1 MKLKESKY
9 APIYRQIVKD
19 IERGH
24 YKTNTI
30 LPSENDLS
38 KAFDTSRET
47 IRKALNLLAQNGYI
61 QKIKGK
67 GSVVLDVKKMS
78 FPVSG
83 LVSFKELQQ
92 SLGRNTKTIVYDFG
106 LIHPDEFLQKQLQ
119 AKPDAEVWKVI
130 RSREIQGERVIL
142 DRDFLL
148 KEYVPLLTKEICEHS
163 IFEYLEQELGLQ
175 ISFAKKEIVV
185 ESCTDEDRAFLDIEG
200 FDHIVVVKN
209 YVYLEDASL
218 FQYTESRHR
227 LDKFRFV
234 DFARRAHR

>member
-1 MKLKESKY
+1 MKESKY
-9 APIYRQIVKD
+9 APIYRHIVQD
-19 IERGH
+19 IQRGI
-24 YKTNTI
+24 YKTNAI
-30 LPSENDLS
+30 LPSENELS
-38 KAFDTSRET
+38 QKFGTSRET

-67 GSVVLDVKKMS
+67 GSVVLDIKKMS

-92 SLGRNTKTIVYDFG
+92 SLGRDTETIVYDFG
-106 LIHPDEFLQKQLQ
+106 LIHPGEFLQQQLQ
-119 AKPDAEVWKVI
+119 VKPNAEVWKVI
-130 RSREIQGERVIL
+130 RARKIQGERIIL

-148 KEYVPLLTKEICEHS
+148 KEYVPLLTKEICEQS
-163 IFEYLEQELGLQ
+163 IYQYLEQELELH

-185 ESCTDEDRAFLDIEG
+185 EPCTDEDRSYLDIEG

-234 DFARRAHR
+234 DFARRTHR